1 MSRNFNKNPITVE
14 EIVADIS
21 SVCEL
26 IGVTPDKLSLS
37 LYTSN
42 GGKFG
47 ESSIRRKG
55 GWAKIKNTLLPDTEK
70 DLGTISALKLQ
81 ASYTSKL
88 ENAVGTKLN
97 LEQLVQEVVSKLDVK
112 ITPKKLQKKSKIK
125 SEKVDLVAML
135 NDLHIGQI
143 IDAEEVGGLN
153 KFNFKEAGRRVA
165 MFVKEVAS
173 YKDYKRDQ
181 VGTLHLPLNGDLVA
195 GLIHQV
201 TTHSQHLLV
210 HQMNAL
216 VHILANALEYLRKDF
231 AAINVYGIA
240 GNHDRLTHKEHGK
253 RAINEIYDSYA
264 NIGFYALS
272 AIFAKANDIKFEFPK
287 TPYVFMN
294 LPAGRA
300 MVAHGDHVFSKG
312 LGNVGKSINV
322 AGLTN
327 AIRDFNNGEIVKGN
341 KPIKLLLLGH
351 VHCFAHFITVDGVEV
366 YVAPSLSGID
376 SFAHSLTINN
386 NVSAQVVFEST
397 SKFILGDSR
406 LIRLQDADSDD
417 SLDAIIPIYD
427 KDLKWKK

>member
-1 MSRNFNKNPITVE
+1 MSRNFNKNPITVD
-14 EIVADIS
+14 EIVADIERIS
-21 SVCEL
+21 KEL
-26 IGVTPDKLSLS
+26 EISAIALSLRD
-37 LYTSN
+37 YTNS

-47 ESSIRRKG
+47 ETTINRKG
-55 GWAKIKNTLLPDTEK
+55 GWTKIKNLNFPDQEK
-70 DLGTISALKLQ
+70 DLASIFKVKRE

-88 ENAVGTKLN
+88 ENVVGTKLN
-97 LEQLVQEVVSKLDVK
+97 IEELVKDVISKLDIK
-112 ITPKKLQKKSKIK
+112 ITKKKVQKKAKKKLEQ
-125 SEKVDLVAML
+125 VDLVAML

-143 IDAEEVGGLN
+143 IDSDEVGGLN

-165 MFVKEVAS
+165 MFVKEVAN
-173 YKDYKRDQ
+173 YKDYKREQ
-181 VGTLHLPLNGDLVA
+181 VGTLHLPLNGDLLA

-216 VHILANALEYLRKDF
+216 VHILSNALEYLRQDF

-240 GNHDRLTHKEHGK
+240 GNHDRMVHKEHGK
-253 RAINEIYDSYA
+253 RAINEVYDSYA
-264 NIGFYALS
+264 NIAFYSLS
-272 AIFAKANDIKFEFPK
+272 AIFKKANDIKFEFPK

-327 AIRDFNNGEIVKGN
+327 AIRDFNNGEIAKGN

-376 SFAHSLTINN
+376 AFAHSLTINN

-397 SKFILGDSR
+397 PKFILGDSR
-406 LIRLQDADSDD
+406 LIRLQEADNDD
-417 SLDAIIPIYD
+417 SLDQIIPVYN
-427 KDLKWKK
+427 KELQCRK